1 MRGFASDNYAG
12 IHPEV
17 IAAIADVNVDH
28 AIAYGDDPVTERADA
43 VFRDHFGSHARAFP
57 VFNGTGANVVGL
69 QAMLRPWEA
78 VICASTA
85 HINVDECGAPEHI
98 LGVKLV
104 DLPTDE
110 GKLTPDVVRA
120 AVTGV
125 GDVHR
130 VQPKV
135 VSITESTELGTAY
148 SPDEVA
154 DLADTAHSLGML
166 LHLDGARL
174 SNAAA
179 SLDVTLR
186 EITTDVGV
194 DVVSFGGTK
203 NGLLAGEAV
212 VVLRPALADVVG
224 FARKQS
230 MQLSSKMR
238 FTSAQFVALLEG
250 DLWKRSAAHA
260 NAMAQRLRDAVADIP
275 GLTVSYPVQANAV
288 FAEIPEAA
296 IEPLQAIA
304 RFYVW
309 DESRNQVRWMC
320 SWDTT
325 ADDVDH
331 FATAVRAELS

>member
-17 IAAIADVNVDH
+17 LAAIAEANVDH
-28 AIAYGDDPVTERADA
+28 AVAYGDDPITARADE

-78 VICASTA
+78 VICASSA

-104 DLPTDE
+104 DVSTTD
-110 GKLTPDVVRA
+110 GKLTPELVRA
-120 AVTGV
+120 ACTGV

-148 SPDEVA
+148 SVDEIA
-154 DLADTAHSLGML
+154 DLADTAHALGML
-166 LHLDGARL
+166 MHLDGARL
-174 SNAAA
+174 SNAVAG
-179 SLDVTLR
+179 LDTTFRQV
-186 EITTDVGV
+186 TTDAGV
-194 DVVSFGGTK
+194 DVLSFGGTK

-212 VVLRPALADVVG
+212 VVLRPGLADVVG

-230 MQLSSKMR
+230 MQLASKMR

-250 DLWKRSAAHA
+250 DLWKRSASHA
-260 NAMAQRLRDAVADIP
+260 NAMAQRLRDAIEDIP
-275 GLTVSYPVQANAV
+275 SLTVSYPVQANAV
-288 FAEIPEAA
+288 FAQIPRSA
-296 IEPLQAIA
+296 IETLQEVA
-304 RFYVW
+304 RFSVW
-309 DESRNQVRWMC
+309 DESLDQVRWMC

-325 ADDVDH
+325 DADVDE
-331 FATAVRAELS
+331 FAAEIHRQLA